1 VDPFVGTW
9 IADISRSRRHPNHL
23 FRSATLRFEL
33 SGEAVVITHS
43 DVDMAGQ
50 TESASTTVY
59 PDGKVHP
66 FSAETPDAVM
76 VAERVSPNL
85 LNAAAMQEGEVI
97 GTGTYEISDGGTTLT
112 ATMRGTDA
120 QGEPFE
126 EVIVFDRVM

>member
-1 VDPFVGTW
+1 M
-9 IADISRSRRHPNHL
+9 
-23 FRSATLRFEL
+23 LRFER
-33 SGEAVVITHS
+33 SGEAVVITHA

-50 TESASTTVY
+50 YESASTTVY
-59 PDGKVHP
+59 PDGKDHP

-97 GTGTYEISDGGTTLT
+97 GTGTYEISDGGRTLT